1 MCEFCKEKQHLMNYN
16 NISAEIEENF
26 ITVRVY
32 SIKSFLQSF
41 EINYC
46 PMCGS
51 KLINPDKEVI

>member
-1 MCEFCKEKQHLMNYN
+1 MNYKK
-16 NISAEIEENF
+16 ISAEIEENF

-32 SIKSFLQSF
+32 SIESFLQSF

-51 KLINPDKEVI
+51 KLINPDEEVI

>member
-1 MCEFCKEKQHLMNYN
+1 MNYKK
-16 NISAEIEENF
+16 ISAEIEENF

-32 SIKSFLQSF
+32 SIESFLQSF

-46 PMCGS
+46 PMCGF

>member
-1 MCEFCKEKQHLMNYN
+1 MCKFCKEKQYLMNYKK
-16 NISAEIEENF
+16 ISAEIEENF

-32 SIKSFLQSF
+32 SIESFLQSF

-46 PMCGS
+46 PMCGF

>member
-1 MCEFCKEKQHLMNYN
+1 MCDFCKEKQYLMNYN

-32 SIKSFLQSF
+32 SINSFLQSF

-46 PMCGS
+46 PMFGS